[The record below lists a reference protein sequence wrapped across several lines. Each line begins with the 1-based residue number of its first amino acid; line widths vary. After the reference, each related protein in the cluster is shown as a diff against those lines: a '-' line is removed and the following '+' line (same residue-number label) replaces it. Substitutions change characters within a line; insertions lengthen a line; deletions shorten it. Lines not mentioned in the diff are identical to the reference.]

1 MTELHTGED
10 YPIRARCPA
19 CGDEGLLSIE
29 FATRLTMTEGEASR
43 LSVRSKAS
51 RLPHVCGQ
59 LTIDQ
64 AIAIEAAKETR

>member
-29 FATRLTMTEGEASR
+29 FATRLTMIEGEDSR
-43 LSVRSKAS
+43 LSIRSKGTKL
-51 RLPHVCGQ
+51 RHNCGQ

-64 AIAIEAAKETR
+64 AMAEVDNRDA